1 MKRRRSLFLHLNQIK
16 ILAKKFALVILFL
29 MALLLMLLSKNQK
42 NTVIDVTSTG
52 TGVVVAVVDVLVFPA
67 KIVSF
72 VYDFFYEIGTI
83 RKRNVELAEEN
94 KKLKLLKDK
103 YEALKIENNLLADLL
118 NFATLPDV
126 QYISAKVVAEESD

>member
-29 MALLLMLLSKNQK
+29 IALLLMLLSKNQK

-83 RKRNVELAEEN
+83 RKRNVELAIC
-94 KKLKLLKDK
+94 LR
-103 YEALKIENNLLADLL
+103 IR
-118 NFATLPDV
+118 TM
-126 QYISAKVVAEESD
+126 ICIR